1 MIQKIEASF
10 EIKEL
15 STEGTFAGYAS
26 VFDIEDYYGD
36 IVAKGAF
43 KRTLN
48 GKRKR
53 QPALLW
59 QHRAAE
65 PIGVWDH
72 MEEDD
77 KGLFAEGRL
86 ALATQRGRE
95 AYELLKIKAISGLSI
110 GFTPVKYQI
119 DEDTGKRTLLDI
131 DLWET
136 SLVTFPAND
145 AARIGQ
151 VRAVL
156 NSGELPQPKL
166 VEDVLR
172 DAGFSIKQAK
182 AIVARGLSSLRLR
195 DVVDDGDHEDLEI
208 AAAMQLLERIRS
220 ATEAIRNGS
229 PGNNSGD
236 RPDLRGIQEG

>member
-1 MIQKIEASF
+1 MMQKIETPF
-10 EIKEL
+10 EVKEL
-15 STEGTFAGYAS
+15 STEGTFSGYAS

-59 QHRAAE
+59 QHRADE
-65 PIGVWDH
+65 PIGVWDR

-86 ALATQRGRE
+86 ALGTQRGRE
-95 AYELLKIKAISGLSI
+95 AYELLQIKAISGLSI

-156 NSGELPQPKL
+156 NSGELPQPKI

-182 AIVARGLSSLRLR
+182 AIVAKGLSSLRLR
-195 DVVDDGDHEDLEI
+195 DVVDEDAENDPEVAI
-208 AAAMQLLERIRS
+208 ALKLLATIRKT
-220 ATEAIRNGS
+220 TEAIKDGYQR
-229 PGNNSGD
+229 NNSGD
-236 RPDLRGIQEG
+236 RSEL

>member
-1 MIQKIEASF
+1 MMQKIETPF
-10 EIKEL
+10 EVKEL
-15 STEGTFAGYAS
+15 STEGMFAGYAS

-43 KRTLN
+43 KRTLG

-59 QHRAAE
+59 QHRTDE
-65 PIGVWDH
+65 PIGVWDR
-72 MEEDD
+72 MVEDE

-95 AYELLKIKAISGLSI
+95 AYELLKIKAIYGLSI
-110 GFTPVKYQI
+110 GFTPIKYII
-119 DEDTGKRTLLDI
+119 DEDTGKRTLTDI

-182 AIVARGLSSLRLR
+182 AIIAKGLSSLRLR
-195 DVVDDGDHEDLEI
+195 DVVDDGDHEDPDI
-208 AAAMQLLERIRS
+208 AVALQLLARIRTS
-220 ATEAIRNGS
+220 VEAVRNGYS
-229 PGNNSGD
+229 RDATGD
-236 RPDLRGIQEG
+236 SKNIR